1 MKKFKSLVIIQLK
14 DFLGNIHSS
23 LNIKN
28 KKLIQLLQLLIIGS
42 IVAPSIYFSTVTY
55 NAFAQLNQPELVM
68 TTMYLNSVILMF
80 FLGIPIIV
88 SVFFFSKDIKFL
100 TTLPV
105 EEDKIILSKLS
116 TVYIYL
122 LAISGIFILPSIIVY
137 GIYSGISISLVVF
150 GIITFIL
157 APLLPLL
164 ISSLL
169 ILSLNKFIRKS
180 KYKNVLLLFGN
191 IIIIIAIIAIQMGL
205 TRYAGNPE
213 QIQNALLNNEGLIG
227 LIGIRFPPSIWM
239 TKMLLGSLL
248 DAVYFIGINLVFIM
262 ILKYMARW
270 FFKKSL
276 LTFVEGGMKSGSI
289 YYIKRK
295 KGWQLFRRHILIIM
309 KEPTFLLNT
318 LMSLVVP
325 ILIFIVMTFSG
336 QFSTEIL
343 LSDQFRPFLILI
355 FSLIVIF
362 PAIVSNISSTA
373 ITREGKSF
381 WETKVLPI
389 SAELNIKYRM
399 MSTIVINLT
408 GSLVLGI
415 FSYFILPLTFEMV
428 IIAAFFALTATLFL
442 GTVDFMINILRPILN
457 WTHPTAA
464 VKNNMNVTI
473 SLGIRVVL
481 GLVIYG
487 LYILSPE
494 LFTNFEMVITLT
506 SVLFLIFYLISRYYV
521 YNIMVERFKKISI

>member
-14 DFLGNIHSS
+14 DFLGNAQSS

-28 KKLIQLLQLLIIGS
+28 KKMIQLLQLLIIGS
-42 IVAPSIYFSTVTY
+42 IMAPSIYFSSVTY

-80 FLGIPIIV
+80 FLGIPIII

-105 EEDKIILSKLS
+105 DEDKIILSKLS

-137 GIYSGISISLVVF
+137 GFYSGLSISLVIF
-150 GIITFIL
+150 GITTFIL

-169 ILSLNKFIRKS
+169 ILSINKIIRKS
-180 KYKNVLLLFGN
+180 KYKNILLLLGN
-191 IIIIIAIIAIQMGL
+191 ILLIIAIIGIQMGL

-213 QIQNALLNNEGLIG
+213 QIQSALLNNEGLIG

-248 DAVYFIGINLVFIM
+248 DAFYFIGIN
-262 ILKYMARW
+262 ILFVIFLQYMAKV
-270 FFKKSL
+270 FFKKAL
-276 LTFVEGGMKSGSI
+276 LTFVEGGAKTGSI
-289 YYIKRK
+289 YYKKRK
-295 KGWQLFRRHILIIM
+295 KGWQLFKRHILIII

-325 ILIFIVMTFSG
+325 ILIFIVMSFSG
-336 QFSTEIL
+336 QFSPEL
-343 LSDQFRPFLILI
+343 LQSEQIRPFIILI

-389 SAELNIKYRM
+389 SAKLNIKYRIM
-399 MSTIVINLT
+399 TTIVINLT

-415 FSYFILPLTFEMV
+415 FSYFILPLTFEM
-428 IIAAFFALTATLFL
+428 ILIAIFFTGATTLFL
-442 GTVDFMINILRPILN
+442 GTVDFIINILRPILN

-481 GLVIYG
+481 GIVIYG
-487 LYILSPE
+487 LYILFPA
-494 LFTNFEMVITLT
+494 LFSNYYLVIITA
-506 SVLFLIFYLISRYYV
+506 SVLFFIIYLISRYYV
-521 YNIMVERFKKISI
+521 YNIMIERFKKISI